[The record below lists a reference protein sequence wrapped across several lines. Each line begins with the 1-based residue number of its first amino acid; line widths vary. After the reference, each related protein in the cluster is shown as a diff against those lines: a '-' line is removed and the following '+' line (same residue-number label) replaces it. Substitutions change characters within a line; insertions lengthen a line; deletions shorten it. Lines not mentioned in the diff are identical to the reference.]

1 MAKHL
6 ANQEENTIVRQ
17 GARLVY
23 LENRVKELEKQ
34 LIQERADR
42 IENLQTIRHAAEADT
57 NYTLK
62 TIADYTAETLE
73 TISNVIIK
81 IKKENSLDTDQDK

>member
-6 ANQEENTIVRQ
+6 LKNNEETIVRQ
-17 GARLVY
+17 GVRLVY
-23 LENRVKELEKQ
+23 LENRVKELENK

-42 IENLQTIRHAAEADT
+42 LEDLQTIRHAAEADT

-62 TIADYTAETLE
+62 AIADYAAEILE
-73 TISNVIIK
+73 KISNGIIK
-81 IKKENSLDTDQDK
+81 IKKENSLDTDQDT

>member
-17 GARLVY
+17 GVRLVY

-73 TISNVIIK
+73 TISNGIIK
-81 IKKENSLDTDQDK
+81 IKKENSLDTDQDT

>member
-17 GARLVY
+17 GVRLVY

-73 TISNVIIK
+73 TISNGIIK

>member
-17 GARLVY
+17 GVRLVY

-73 TISNVIIK
+73 KISNGLIK
-81 IKKENSLDTDQDK
+81 IKKENSLDTDQDT

>member
-6 ANQEENTIVRQ
+6 VNQEENTIVRQ
-17 GARLVY
+17 GVRLVY

-42 IENLQTIRHAAEADT
+42 IENLQTIIHAAEADT

-73 TISNVIIK
+73 TISNGIIK

>member
-6 ANQEENTIVRQ
+6 VNQEENTIVRQ
-17 GARLVY
+17 GVRLVY

-73 TISNVIIK
+73 TISNGIIK

>member
-1 MAKHL
+1 MAKHSL
-6 ANQEENTIVRQ
+6 KNNEDTIVRQ
-17 GARLVY
+17 GVRLVY
-23 LENRVKELEKQ
+23 LENRVKELENQ

-62 TIADYTAETLE
+62 AITDYTAETLE
-73 TISNVIIK
+73 TISNGIIK

>member
-17 GARLVY
+17 GVRLVY

-57 NYTLK
+57 DYTLK

-73 TISNVIIK
+73 IISNGIIK

>member
-1 MAKHL
+1 MAKL
-6 ANQEENTIVRQ
+6 LLKNNEDTIVRQ
-17 GARLVY
+17 GLRLVY
-23 LENRVKELEKQ
+23 LENRVKELENQ

-73 TISNVIIK
+73 IISNGIIK

>member
-6 ANQEENTIVRQ
+6 ANQDENTIVRQ
-17 GARLVY
+17 GLRLVY
-23 LENRVKELEKQ
+23 LENRVKELENQ

-62 TIADYTAETLE
+62 AIADYTAETLE
-73 TISNVIIK
+73 TISNGIIK
-81 IKKENSLDTDQDK
+81 IKIENSLDTDQDK

>member
-6 ANQEENTIVRQ
+6 ANQDENTIVGQ
-17 GARLVY
+17 GLRLVY
-23 LENRVKELEKQ
+23 LENRVKELENQ

-62 TIADYTAETLE
+62 AIADYTAETLE
-73 TISNVIIK
+73 TISNGIIK

>member
-1 MAKHL
+1 MAKHSL
-6 ANQEENTIVRQ
+6 KNNEDTIVRQ
-17 GARLVY
+17 GVRLVY
-23 LENRVKELEKQ
+23 LENRVKELENQ

-62 TIADYTAETLE
+62 AITDYTAETLE
-73 TISNVIIK
+73 KISNGLIK
-81 IKKENSLDTDQDK
+81 IKKENSLDTDQDT

>member
-17 GARLVY
+17 GVRLVY

-34 LIQERADR
+34 VIQERADR
-42 IENLQTIRHAAEADT
+42 IENLQTIRHAAEADI

-73 TISNVIIK
+73 TISNGIIK

>member
-6 ANQEENTIVRQ
+6 ANQDENTIVRQ
-17 GARLVY
+17 GVRLVY

-73 TISNVIIK
+73 KISNGLIK
-81 IKKENSLDTDQDK
+81 IKKENSLDTDQDT

>member
-17 GARLVY
+17 GVRLVY

-62 TIADYTAETLE
+62 TIVDYTAETLE
-73 TISNVIIK
+73 TISNGIIK

>member
-6 ANQEENTIVRQ
+6 ANQDENTIVRQ
-17 GARLVY
+17 GLRLVY
-23 LENRVKELEKQ
+23 LENRVKELENQ
-34 LIQERADR
+34 LIQERAAR

-62 TIADYTAETLE
+62 AIADYTAETLE
-73 TISNVIIK
+73 TISNGIIK

>member
-17 GARLVY
+17 GVRLVY

-57 NYTLK
+57 DYTLK

-73 TISNVIIK
+73 TISNGIIK

>member
-6 ANQEENTIVRQ
+6 ANQDENTIVRQ
-17 GARLVY
+17 GLRLVY
-23 LENRVKELEKQ
+23 LENRVKELENK

-73 TISNVIIK
+73 TISSGIIK
-81 IKKENSLDTDQDK
+81 IKKENSLNTDQDT